1 MKNLEYLNKKCIYL
15 FFIFYFIIYYY
26 MITDNNNTNNTTN
39 TRITLF
45 KDFLIDNYKQLF
57 LIILVFVIIFI
68 VEYITNINSILYG
81 LTPVPGIS
89 TAAQLSKDIIIKS
102 KKRLGKRNMSKKRN

>member
-1 MKNLEYLNKKCIYL
+1 
-15 FFIFYFIIYYY
+15 
-26 MITDNNNTNNTTN
+26 MITDNTNTNTI
-39 TRITLF
+39 ITLF

-81 LTPVPGIS
+81 LTPVPGLS
-89 TAAQLSKDIIIKS
+89 TATQLSKDIIIKS
-102 KKRLGKRNMSKKRN
+102 KKKLVKKYVKKN